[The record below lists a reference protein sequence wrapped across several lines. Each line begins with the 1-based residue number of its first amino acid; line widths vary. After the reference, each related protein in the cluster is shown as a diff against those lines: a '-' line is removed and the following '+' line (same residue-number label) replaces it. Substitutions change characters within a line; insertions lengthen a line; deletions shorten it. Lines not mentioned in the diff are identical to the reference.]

1 MVVKPQVRLEPMEVV
16 ARVGRKVVELAGPV
30 DPVVNGLQ
38 RQVPTMVWSRVPVV
52 EVVVPHI
59 ILERLVRVVRPAWV
73 VLGRLARHIVS
84 AFEDTGDWLL
94 VLAIELQNEVMAHV
108 DAVHARQ
115 KGSG

>member
-1 MVVKPQVRLEPMEVV
+1 MQNALAFVEATVLAMHLAEHLTRAEREARGLE
-16 ARVGRKVVELAGPV
+16 ELL
-30 DPVVNGLQ
+30 DQL
-38 RQVPTMVWSRVPVV
+38 TMIEPAS
-52 EVVVPHI
+52 
-59 ILERLVRVVRPAWV
+59 RPAWV